1 MSPCV
6 PLGGLSTLENT
17 SFFFAALRWP
27 DMDVLGPKIRQLLQ
41 LFMLLKNS
49 LQCYFYTNQQLDLPI
64 IVGRGPKQKVE
75 VNAGA
80 VLGRDGIQ

>member
-1 MSPCV
+1 M
-6 PLGGLSTLENT
+6 
-17 SFFFAALRWP
+17 
-27 DMDVLGPKIRQLLQ
+27 RQLLQ
-41 LFMLLKNS
+41 LFMLLKNN
-49 LQCYFYTNQQLDLPI
+49 LECQLLI